1 MFQTRM
7 LQTRLSKTRLSKAR
21 MSRTGLMKLAVVMT
35 SITTAAA
42 AMLLASSA
50 AAAASVEVRYV
61 EPDNFADIGR
71 GTFDRERTM
80 NALTA
85 HLQKLGQTLPDGQ
98 TLRLDVTDI
107 DLAGEIRPWGW
118 HELRV
123 LRGQADWPRISLRY
137 TLLEGERTLKSGEV
151 RLSDLAY
158 MQTLHGRDRPG
169 EELAVEKRMVR
180 RWFAET
186 FTTR

>member
-1 MFQTRM
+1 MSHS
-7 LQTRLSKTRLSKAR
+7 LWIKA
-21 MSRTGLMKLAVVMT
+21 
-35 SITTAAA
+35 
-42 AMLLASSA
+42 A
-50 AAAASVEVRYV
+50 AAAASTAALLGGAAHAAATVEVRYV

-71 GTFDRERTM
+71 STMDRERTLK
-80 NALTA
+80 ALTA

-107 DLAGEIRPWGW
+107 DLAGDIRPFGAWGSQD
-118 HELRV
+118 LRV
-123 LRGQADWPRISLRY
+123 LRGQADWPQISMRY
-137 TLLEGERTLKSGEV
+137 TLLQGERTLKNGEV

-158 MQTLHGRDRPG
+158 MQTLNGRDRPG

-186 FTTR
+186 FTAP

>member
-1 MFQTRM
+1 MS
-7 LQTRLSKTRLSKAR
+7 LAR
-21 MSRTGLMKLAVVMT
+21 MSQSRWKKF
-35 SITTAAA
+35 
-42 AMLLASSA
+42 A
-50 AAAASVEVRYV
+50 AAAATTAALLGAQAHAAATVEVRYV
-61 EPDNFADIGR
+61 EPDSFVDIGR
-71 GTFDRERTM
+71 STLDRERTL

-85 HLQKLGQTLPDGQ
+85 HLQKLGKTLPDGQ

-107 DLAGEIRPWGW
+107 DLAGDIRPWGW

-123 LRGQADWPRISLRY
+123 LRGQADWPQISLRY
-137 TLLEGERTLKSGEV
+137 TLVEGERTLKSGEV

-158 MQTLHGRDRPG
+158 MQTLNGRDRPG

-186 FTTR
+186 FIAP